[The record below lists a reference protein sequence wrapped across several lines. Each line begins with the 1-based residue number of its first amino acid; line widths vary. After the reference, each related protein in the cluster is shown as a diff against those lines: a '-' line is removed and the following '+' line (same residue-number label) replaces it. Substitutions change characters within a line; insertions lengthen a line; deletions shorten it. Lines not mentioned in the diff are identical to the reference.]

1 MKIVSRWLMAIA
13 ALLLLMLFVFPIW
26 QITLIAPQ
34 YPDGITLY
42 IWVNQIT
49 GDSPGTLQNINI
61 LNHYVGMKYIEPDS
75 IPELTYFPYIIGFM
89 TVLGLIF
96 AFIGKRILYLIW
108 TLLMGLLGILGI
120 YDFYLWEYDYGHNLS
135 PTAPIKVPG
144 MAYQPP
150 LFGEKYLLNFL
161 AKSYPDWGTYFM
173 VIAIAMAFVAFW
185 LLQKRIIQYKELT
198 VKANTVRVLALL

>member
-89 TVLGLIF
+89 TVLGLIL
-96 AFIGKRILYLIW
+96 RSLESE
-108 TLLMGLLGILGI
+108 
-120 YDFYLWEYDYGHNLS
+120 FYISYG
-135 PTAPIKVPG
+135 P
-144 MAYQPP
+144 
-150 LFGEKYLLNFL
+150 F
-161 AKSYPDWGTYFM
+161 
-173 VIAIAMAFVAFW
+173 
-185 LLQKRIIQYKELT
+185 
-198 VKANTVRVLALL
+198 

>member
-96 AFIGKRILYLIW
+96 AFIGKRILYS
-108 TLLMGLLGILGI
+108 
-120 YDFYLWEYDYGHNLS
+120 YG
-135 PTAPIKVPG
+135 P
-144 MAYQPP
+144 
-150 LFGEKYLLNFL
+150 F
-161 AKSYPDWGTYFM
+161 
-173 VIAIAMAFVAFW
+173 
-185 LLQKRIIQYKELT
+185 
-198 VKANTVRVLALL
+198 

>member
-1 MKIVSRWLMAIA
+1 MKIVSRWLWAIA
-13 ALLLLMLFVFPIW
+13 ALLLLMLFVFPFADNSYC
-26 QITLIAPQ
+26 TQ

-96 AFIGKRILYLIW
+96 AFIGKRIYIS
-108 TLLMGLLGILGI
+108 
-120 YDFYLWEYDYGHNLS
+120 YG
-135 PTAPIKVPG
+135 P
-144 MAYQPP
+144 
-150 LFGEKYLLNFL
+150 F
-161 AKSYPDWGTYFM
+161 
-173 VIAIAMAFVAFW
+173 
-185 LLQKRIIQYKELT
+185 
-198 VKANTVRVLALL
+198 